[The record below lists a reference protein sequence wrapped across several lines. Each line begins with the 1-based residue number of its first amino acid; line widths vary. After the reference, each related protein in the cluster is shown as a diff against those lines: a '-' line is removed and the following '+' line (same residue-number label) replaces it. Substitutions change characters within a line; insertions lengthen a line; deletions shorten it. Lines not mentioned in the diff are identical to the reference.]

1 MSHFAEI
8 NSDNIVQRVLVIE
21 QEDINTGAWG
31 SPDNWI
37 KTSYNTRGGVHYAPD
52 TDTPDGG
59 VALRKNYAG
68 MGYTY
73 DEAKDAFIAPQPYP
87 SWTLDDDTCGWE
99 PPTVYPPVIDGEGVD
114 DRVYNWDEDNTQWV
128 EIPT

>member
-21 QEDINTGAWG
+21 QEDINTGNWG

-37 KTSYNTRGGVHYAPD
+37 KTSYNTRGGVHYASD
-52 TDTPDGG
+52 TNTPDGG

-68 MGYTY
+68 MGFTY
-73 DEAKDAFIAPQPYP
+73 NEAKDAFIPPQPFA
-87 SWTLDDDTCGWE
+87 SWTLDDDTCGWN
-99 PPTVYPPVIDGEGVD
+99 PPTAYPEDDIVYD
-114 DRVYNWDEDNTQWV
+114 WDEDNTQWV